1 MPRSTRT
8 GATVSRACG
17 RQRNEGGPITRR
29 FRSAVSGE
37 RAKKQ
42 LRGSLRVRGSA
53 SGQAQKP
60 IQSAFGWETGGR
72 PERPK
77 TPIQNEFGWGM
88 GLDGNGWASRGAVTM
103 APYRPTRTSLRD
115 HPPREYSDSSS
126 LHPHDAGAAASRC
139 LAGPGRYAAL
149 LVQIAA
155 AWALSTADLATDR
168 PPRPPPAVRT
178 VWSRSDRPRP
188 RVAVCTPDTAWGA
201 LSQSPPH
208 RGGGAPT
215 R

>member
-1 MPRSTRT
+1 MTYLAHEEMAVNRLQQPSIIACADNTLGTTESGAKDPSTICECLRRSSPGGSEGVRHRNARYVDGSFQYVPSNEPRP
-8 GATVSRACG
+8 AVCLV
-17 RQRNEGGPITRR
+17 RN
-29 FRSAVSGE
+29 
-37 RAKKQ
+37 
-42 LRGSLRVRGSA
+42 GSL
-53 SGQAQKP
+53 QA
-60 IQSAFGWETGGR
+60 
-72 PERPK
+72 
-77 TPIQNEFGWGM
+77 
-88 GLDGNGWASRGAVTM
+88 
-103 APYRPTRTSLRD
+103 PTRTSLRD

-126 LHPHDAGAAASRC
+126 LHPHDTGAAASRC
-139 LAGPGRYAAL
+139 LAGPGRYLAL

-168 PPRPPPAVRT
+168 VQATPPRPPPAVRT
-178 VWSRSDRPRP
+178 VWSRSERPRP